1 MSRLFRWQGLVAFTT
16 IVALLAVFFY
26 IFAEHLIKTGIEQS
40 AGWSLGAE
48 VNVENVTLTY
58 APLSIAIDN
67 VQATDV
73 QQPSQNLFSFSKA
86 EVGFELWQYLFGK
99 IIINELTVEGLTF
112 NQKRAAA
119 GEVYLKPIETNN
131 DLVAEDNS
139 LFPALDVSLPD
150 AKTLLAD
157 SHLLTVK
164 QAQALKHSY
173 QDESNKLKALK
184 SKLPNK
190 IKLKSYQK
198 RLKALAQVK
207 VNNINDIAQ
216 IKTQYH
222 QMKKEFEADKELI
235 KQAKVQ
241 IKQTKVL
248 MSKQVKLMKNAPSE
262 DWRSIEQK
270 YQLDQID
277 VEDFAHLLFGKQ
289 AREYYQ
295 TAEMIYNKVKPY
307 LDKNKSEKEL
317 TKLSEKSSKGRFIYF
332 VEEQTLPSFLVKNA
346 KISMRL
352 AKGDFSLII
361 KELNY
366 QHWLQGKPTELTFSS
381 QNFNTSGS
389 FFVNS
394 EFSLTKM
401 QQLSAAG
408 KWSLDK
414 LPVENIKFKESAK
427 LNLTLAKGMVGGD
440 GQVVIE
446 DNIISALNNIKLTQA
461 SYQGKASSQL
471 GNILIDTFKSMDDLA
486 ISINISGALEN
497 PDYAIT
503 SELDKLLKN
512 AFDQQVKQKITQF
525 KSKIQAG
532 LNDKLK
538 SALKINNEQT
548 SELLDIE
555 GLLTDTDK
563 TIDALLTSDIVKQQ
577 EDKLKNKLR
586 NKVEDKLKEK
596 LGQFWG
602 G

>member
-16 IVALLAVFFY
+16 IVALPAVFFY

-48 VNVENVTLTY
+48 VNVEKVTLTY

-67 VQATDV
+67 VQATDA

-112 NQKRAAA
+112 NQKRVAA
-119 GEVYLKPIETNN
+119 GEVYVKPIETNN
-131 DLVAEDNS
+131 DLVAEENS
-139 LFPALDVSLPD
+139 FFPALDLSLPD

-164 QAQALKHSY
+164 QAQALNQSY
-173 QDESNKLKALK
+173 QDERNKLSALK
-184 SKLPNK
+184 TQLPNK
-190 IKLKSYQK
+190 IKVKSYQQ

-216 IKTQYH
+216 IKSQYQ

-248 MSKQVKLMKNAPSE
+248 MSEQIQLMKNAPSE

-277 VEDFAHLLFGKQ
+277 MEDFAHILFGKQ

-295 TAEMIYNKVKPY
+295 TAEMLYNKVKPY
-307 LDKNKSEKEL
+307 LDKNKSEKAI
-317 TKLSEKSSKGRFIYF
+317 TKLSEQSTKGRFIYF
-332 VEEQTLPSFLVKNA
+332 VEEKMLPSFLVKNA
-346 KISMRL
+346 KISMKL
-352 AKGDFSLII
+352 AKGDSSLII
-361 KELNY
+361 KELND
-366 QHWLQGKPTELTFSS
+366 QHWLQGKPTELRFSS
-381 QNFNTSGS
+381 QNFNSSGS
-389 FFVNS
+389 FVVNS

-408 KWSLDK
+408 KWSLDQ
-414 LPVENIKFKESAK
+414 LPVENIKLRESAK
-427 LNLTLAKGMVGGD
+427 LNLTLAKGMVGGE

-446 DNIISALNNIKLTQA
+446 DNSISAFNNIKLTQA

-471 GNILIDTFKSMDDLA
+471 GDILIDTFKSMDELA
-486 ISINISGALEN
+486 ISINLSGALKN

-512 AFDQQVKQKITQF
+512 AFNQQVKKKIRQF

-538 SALKINNEQT
+538 AALNINNEQI

-577 EDKLKNKLR
+577 QDKLKNKLR

-596 LGQFWG
+596 FSQFFG